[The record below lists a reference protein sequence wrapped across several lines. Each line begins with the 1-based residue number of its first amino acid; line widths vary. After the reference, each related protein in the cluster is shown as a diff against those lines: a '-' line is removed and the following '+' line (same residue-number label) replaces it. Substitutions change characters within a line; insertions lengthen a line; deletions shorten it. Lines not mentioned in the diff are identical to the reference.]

1 MMTPYDDAGRTAAI
15 HRSRSAL
22 ELLLFWSRF
31 LPNARR
37 ASGLAI
43 PFLLLATLV
52 RAQGPP
58 PAPVEYTEAREHR
71 VRQNVR
77 LPGSLEA
84 RTASPVTS
92 EVEGFVVELIAR
104 EGARVGKADPL
115 AQLRTTNLQL
125 RLRSAEGQLK
135 EAEARLARAQLAL
148 QRAERLLEQKL
159 APQEQVD
166 DAESEFR
173 AWEGRLEQTRADIE
187 RIELDIE
194 RCTIR
199 APFAGAVV
207 AKHIDVGAWIRVG
220 EPVVELESIDELE
233 IRVEVPERYF
243 SLIELGETATIELD
257 GTHGD
262 AIYGRV
268 TAIVPRA
275 DVRSRVFPI
284 KVSVSSQDAVLESG
298 RRRIAPGMLVH
309 VDLPIG
315 SGALSTIVPKD
326 AVVTQGDARFVLVVQ
341 DDDTVQRVPVQVG
354 GGSGSWVV
362 LTHGITPGQKVV
374 TRGNERVFP
383 GQKVQATHQ
392 EYALP

>member
-1 MMTPYDDAGRTAAI
+1 MIAPPRTLCIFKRIA
-15 HRSRSAL
+15 
-22 ELLLFWSRF
+22 
-31 LPNARR
+31 
-37 ASGLAI
+37 GLATGS
-43 PFLLLATLV
+43 FLLTNATQ
-52 RAQGPP
+52 AQESP
-58 PAPVEYTEAREHR
+58 PAPVEYTRAREHT

-77 LPGSLEA
+77 LPGTLEA

-92 EVEGFVVELIAR
+92 EVEGFVVELIAP
-104 EGARVGKADPL
+104 EGVRVAENEPL
-115 AQLRTTNLQL
+115 AQLRTTNLEL
-125 RLRSAEGQLK
+125 RLKSAQGQLK
-135 EAEARLARAQLAL
+135 EAKARLARAKLAL
-148 QRAERLLEQKL
+148 DRAARLLDQKL

-187 RIELDIE
+187 RIELDIQ

-207 AKHIDVGAWIRVG
+207 HEFIDVGSWLRIG
-220 EPVVELESIDELE
+220 DPVVALESTHELE

-243 SLIELGETATIELD
+243 GMIDLGENASVSVD
-257 GTHGD
+257 GGRGEP
-262 AIYGRV
+262 IYGHV

-284 KVSVSSQDAVLESG
+284 KVSVSSEVTAPGSG
-298 RRRIAPGMLVH
+298 EERIAPGMLVH
-309 VDLPIG
+309 VDLPV
-315 SGALSTIVPKD
+315 GAGTRATIVPKD

-341 DDDTVQRVPVQVG
+341 DDETVQRVPVEVG
-354 GGSGSWVV
+354 GGAGSWIV
-362 LTHGITPGQKVV
+362 LDQGVSPGDKVV
-374 TRGNERVFP
+374 TRGNERIRP